1 VGSPR
6 HSGGDSLISP
16 FRCAFDS
23 EHEEAKNEDFS
34 SFFASSCSTF
44 VAQTLAKLLKH
55 SPWANISKTNRLQ
68 KGAAKK
74 QWQKMLDS

>member
-1 VGSPR
+1 VTTKKR
-6 HSGGDSLISP
+6 KT
-16 FRCAFDS
+16 
-23 EHEEAKNEDFS
+23 KNEEKS

-44 VAQTLAKLLKH
+44 VAHQLAKLLKH
-55 SPWANISKTNRLQ
+55 SRWANISKTNRLQ